1 MTRAELE
8 RLIARHGADRALWP
22 AGIRQEAERLA
33 RRDPA
38 ARALLKESDA
48 LHTRL
53 VAATRSPP
61 QDTAS
66 GRRVTAALFA
76 TPLPPQDQRGP
87 AGWLPSW
94 LVSLD
99 LAPAWPSIAL
109 LAGMALLG
117 FVIGT
122 GTGGFGLMPGELR
135 APQFSGGDVSTI
147 VFEPDPLGEDVL

>member
-22 AGIRQEAERLA
+22 AGVRQDAERLA
-33 RRDPA
+33 RRDPV

-48 LHTRL
+48 LHARLAAGTRHH
-53 VAATRSPP
+53 PK
-61 QDTAS
+61 DTES
-66 GRRVTAALFA
+66 GRRVMEALFA
-76 TPLPPQDQRGP
+76 SPLPPQSQSGP
-87 AGWLPSW
+87 TGWLPAW
-94 LVSLD
+94 LVSVD

-122 GTGGFGLMPGELR
+122 GTGGFGLLPGELH

-147 VFEPDPLGEDVL
+147 VFEPDPLGEEVL